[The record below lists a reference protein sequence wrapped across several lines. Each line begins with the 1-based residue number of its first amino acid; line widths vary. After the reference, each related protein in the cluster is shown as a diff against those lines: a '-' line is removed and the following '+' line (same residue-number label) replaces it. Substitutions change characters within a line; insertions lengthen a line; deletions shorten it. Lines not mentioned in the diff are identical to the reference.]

1 MFDGESY
8 DYWSIKMKI
17 LLISKDLWEIVQE
30 EYEVKVKPVMEILE
44 ETKKE
49 KLGASVSVEE
59 KENIK
64 KDAKALYLIQQA
76 ISNKKIENNWG

>member
-49 KLGASVSVEE
+49 KLGALVSVEE
-59 KENIK
+59 KENRK
-64 KDAKALYLIQQA
+64 KDVKALYLIQQA
-76 ISNKKIENNWG
+76 ISNKKK

>member
-49 KLGASVSVEE
+49 KLGALVSVEE

-76 ISNKKIENNWG
+76 ISNKKK